1 MEYDSL
7 CPRQAPASVLYD
19 AFQAEAQHRKG
30 RDVEE
35 WIRLDLEAVHRA
47 ACSYAV
53 DHGLHQPSME
63 EVAAAERY
71 ARGSADYGSK
81 WAIVLAEKMRPL
93 SRTPLRSES

>member
-1 MEYDSL
+1 MNIEYDFFR
-7 CPRQAPASVLYD
+7 PRQAPASVLYD
-19 AFQAEAQHRKG
+19 AFQAEALHRKG

-35 WIRLDLEAVHRA
+35 WIRLELEAVHRA
-47 ACSYAV
+47 ACSYAA

-81 WAIVLAEKMRPL
+81 WAIVLAEKMHQARKMGL
-93 SRTPLRSES
+93 